1 MSKRLAWLVWIV
13 CSTISQG
20 MFKFV
25 DTDTR
30 ATSRAL
36 KRHDDELS
44 KVLKDMVPGLVTN
57 PTESNSTSISA
68 LAIDDRFSGTSEHR
82 LLVRPHAFHVTVLF
96 RPTLA
101 WLDSITSI
109 FPQRTG
115 APLITSE
122 VQSILND
129 FVLNIYLPQLEERV
143 TSLSRHS
150 SSSLDAFHEEVGWK
164 SLSSHPLV
172 KVQSAQFIRNVTLTQ
187 IMI

>member
-1 MSKRLAWLVWIV
+1 
-13 CSTISQG
+13 
-20 MFKFV
+20 MFKFI
-25 DTDTR
+25 DTDTK

-57 PTESNSTSISA
+57 PTESTSTSISA

-82 LLVRPHAFHVTVLF
+82 LLIRPHAFHVTVLF

-101 WLDSITSI
+101 WLESISSI

-115 APLITSE
+115 APLINSE
-122 VQSILND
+122 AQSILND

-143 TSLSRHS
+143 THLSRQS
-150 SSSLDAFHEEVGWK
+150 SSSLDAFHEDVGWR

-172 KVQSAQFIRNVTLTQ
+172 KVRSTHIPCNDT
-187 IMI
+187 